1 MLILASW
8 LMLIFLMGT
17 TRIVWAQYDAAPESY
32 FLAHQNEVTELK
44 FDEDSTTLLQGKWQ
58 FYPRQFIEQP
68 DPELESKVVELPASF
83 KSLTGT
89 NATYG
94 TFISHFKIPKQFIGQ
109 RLAIQ
114 IPSQYGAY
122 SIYLNG
128 DILLRLGEISK
139 TSTGQV
145 TEKAPKIASFVPQ
158 NEYFT
163 LSIQVSNYTNLHGGL
178 EKPLKIGPSA
188 TINRQFML
196 QMMSIAA
203 VCGAVL
209 GVGLFTI
216 LFSLFRGS
224 VERNSRS
231 VFIFGLFI
239 IFLAL
244 HNLFSAPH
252 PYAIVSKISWLW
264 GARLE
269 YLFTFLAILFFLSY
283 MYLFKPRYIRRSIYY
298 VGAGLLI
305 FNIAVTLFS
314 TPEVFE
320 RLALYSVIY
329 GLVILGNF
337 IYGFYVTLSQGD
349 EYSSTNLFAIIFL
362 CVTFLNDYL
371 VLLNVIESVH
381 LSFISTSLYALIIM
395 FQQSRNY
402 AHQTYY
408 TERLN
413 NKLMVL
419 NSSLDQKVRER
430 TAQLHELNTKL
441 QYQINVDALTGA
453 YNRRALNEE
462 IQRLFNQTI
471 QHPEQTLSFAM
482 IDVDY
487 FKKYNDYY
495 GHLKGDEVLQRLV
508 QVIQQVLPKQGY
520 LARYGGE
527 EFAILLHD
535 MPIAEAR
542 EILEIVLLA
551 VRAEQLAH
559 DNRGDDKD
567 YVTVS
572 IGVAYMDAHH
582 PYADIHTLMK
592 TADLHLYEAKL
603 AGRDQIKS
611 KAVAA

>member
-32 FLAHQNEVTELK
+32 FLAHQKEVTELK

-68 DPELESKVVELPASF
+68 DPELESQVVELPASF

-94 TFISHFKIPKQFIGQ
+94 TFISHFKIPKKFIGQ

-128 DILLRLGEISK
+128 DILLRLGKISK
-139 TSTGQV
+139 TPTGQV

-196 QMMSIAA
+196 QMMSIAV
-203 VCGAVL
+203 VCGTVL

-349 EYSSTNLFAIIFL
+349 EYSSTNLFVIIFL

-535 MPIAEAR
+535 MPIPEAR

-551 VRAEQLAH
+551 VRAEQLEH

-582 PYADIHTLMK
+582 SYADIHTLMK
-592 TADLHLYEAKL
+592 TADQHLYEAKL

>member
-8 LMLIFLMGT
+8 LMLIFLSGT

-32 FLAHQNEVTELK
+32 FLAHQKEVTELK
-44 FDEDSTTLLQGKWQ
+44 FDEDSTTSLQGKWQ

-68 DPELESKVVELPASF
+68 DPELESRVVELPASF

-94 TFISHFKIPKQFIGQ
+94 TFISHFKIPKKFIGQ

-128 DILLRLGEISK
+128 DILLRLGKISK
-139 TSTGQV
+139 TPTGQV

-196 QMMSIAA
+196 QMMSIAL
-203 VCGAVL
+203 VCGTVL

-337 IYGFYVTLSQGD
+337 IYGFYVTLSQGE
-349 EYSSTNLFAIIFL
+349 EYSFTNLFAIIFL
-362 CVTFLNDYL
+362 CVTCLNDYL

-413 NKLMVL
+413 NKLMIL

-441 QYQINVDALTGA
+441 QYQINIDALTGA

-535 MPIAEAR
+535 LPIAEAQ
-542 EILEIVLLA
+542 EIFEIVLLA

-582 PYADIHTLMK
+582 PYADIHALMK
-592 TADLHLYEAKL
+592 TADQHLYEAKL

>member
-1 MLILASW
+1 MLLLASW
-8 LMLIFLMGT
+8 LMLIVLSGIAPM
-17 TRIVWAQYDAAPESY
+17 VWAQYDAAPESY
-32 FLAHQNEVTELK
+32 FLTHQGEVTELR
-44 FDEDSTTLLQGKWQ
+44 FDQDSTTSLQGKWQ
-58 FYPRQFIEQP
+58 FYPRQFIERP
-68 DPELESKVVELPASF
+68 DPELESQSVKLPASF
-83 KSLTGT
+83 KTLTGT

-94 TFISHFKIPKQFIGQ
+94 TFISHFKIPKEFIGH
-109 RLAIQ
+109 RLALH

-128 DILLRLGEISK
+128 DILLHLGEISK
-139 TSTGQV
+139 TPEGQV
-145 TEKAPKIASFVPQ
+145 TERLPKITSFVPQ

-163 LSIQVSNYTNLHGGL
+163 LSIQVSNYTHLHGGL
-178 EKPLKIGPSA
+178 EKPLKIGPSS
-188 TINRQFML
+188 TISRQFML

-203 VCGAVL
+203 VCGTVL

-216 LFSLFRGS
+216 LFSMFRGS

-252 PYAIVSKISWLW
+252 PYAIVTKISWLW

-283 MYLFKPRYIRRSIYY
+283 MHLFKPRYIHRSIYF

-305 FNIAVTLFS
+305 FNMAVTLFS

-320 RLALYSVIY
+320 PLALYCTAY
-329 GLVILGNF
+329 GLVIIGNF
-337 IYGFYVTLSQGD
+337 IYGFYVTLSQGE
-349 EYSSTNLFAIIFL
+349 EYSRTNLFAVIFL
-362 CVTFLNDYL
+362 CLTFLNDYL

-395 FQQSRNY
+395 FQQSSNY
-402 AHQTYY
+402 AHHTYY

-413 NKLMVL
+413 YKLMAL

-430 TAQLHELNTKL
+430 TEQLHELNAKL
-441 QYQINVDALTGA
+441 EYQSKVDALTGA

-471 QHPEQTLSFAM
+471 QHPEQTLTFAM

-508 QVIQQVLPKQGY
+508 QVIQYVLPEQGY

-542 EILEIVLLA
+542 EIFELVLVA
-551 VRAEQLAH
+551 VRAEQLEH
-559 DNRGDDKD
+559 DNRDDEKD

-572 IGVAYMDAHH
+572 IGVAYMDVHH
-582 PYADIHTLMK
+582 PYPDIHILMK
-592 TADLHLYEAKL
+592 TADQHLYEAKL
-603 AGRDQIKS
+603 AGRDQMKS
-611 KAVAA
+611 RAVAA

>member
-68 DPELESKVVELPASF
+68 DPELESQVVELPASF

-94 TFISHFKIPKQFIGQ
+94 TFISHFKIPKKFIGQ

-128 DILLRLGEISK
+128 DILLRLGKISK
-139 TSTGQV
+139 TPTGQV

-196 QMMSIAA
+196 QMLSIAL
-203 VCGAVL
+203 VCGTVL

-349 EYSSTNLFAIIFL
+349 EYSFTNLFAIIFL

-381 LSFISTSLYALIIM
+381 LSFISTSLYVLIIM

-413 NKLMVL
+413 NKLMIL
-419 NSSLDQKVRER
+419 NSSLDQKVKAR
-430 TAQLHELNTKL
+430 TEQLRELNAKL
-441 QYQINVDALTGA
+441 EHQVNIDALTGA
-453 YNRRALNEE
+453 FNRRALNDQ
-462 IQRLFNQTI
+462 IQQQFLYCQ
-471 QHPEQTLSFAM
+471 QHPHSTLIFAM
-482 IDVDY
+482 LDVDY
-487 FKKYNDYY
+487 FKNYNDYY
-495 GHLKGDEVLQRLV
+495 GHLKGDEILQNLV
-508 QVIQQVLPKQGY
+508 KVIQTVLPESAY

-527 EFAILLHD
+527 EFAILLTDVPVQAALEFLEKVLHK
-535 MPIAEAR
+535 IR
-542 EILEIVLLA
+542 EQQFEHLN
-551 VRAEQLAH
+551 RA
-559 DNRGDDKD
+559 DDKS

-572 IGVAYMDAHH
+572 MGISWMDQTH
-582 PYADIHTLMK
+582 PYPDIHALMK
-592 TADLHLYEAKL
+592 AADVQLYAAKQ
-603 AGRDQIKS
+603 AGRDQLKMT
-611 KAVAA
+611 

>member
-8 LMLIFLMGT
+8 LMLIFLSGAT
-17 TRIVWAQYDAAPESY
+17 QIVWAQYDAAPESY
-32 FLAHQNEVTELK
+32 FLAHQDEVTELK
-44 FDEDSTTLLQGKWQ
+44 FNEDSTTSLQGKWL

-68 DPELESKVVELPASF
+68 DPELESQVVELPASF
-83 KSLTGT
+83 KSFTGT

-94 TFISHFKIPKQFIGQ
+94 TFISHFKIPQKFIGH
-109 RLAIQ
+109 RLALQ

-139 TSTGQV
+139 TPAGQV

-158 NEYFT
+158 SEYFT
-163 LSIQVSNYTNLHGGL
+163 LSIQVSNYTHLHGGL
-178 EKPLKIGPSA
+178 EKPLKIGPST

-196 QMMSIAA
+196 HMLSIAL
-203 VCGAVL
+203 VCGTVL

-216 LFSLFRGS
+216 LFSMFRGS

-231 VFIFGLFI
+231 IFIFGLFI

-244 HNLFSAPH
+244 HNLFSPPH

-283 MYLFKPRYIRRSIYY
+283 MHLFKSRYIQRSVYY
-298 VGAGLLI
+298 VAAGLLI

-320 RLALYSVIY
+320 RLALYSAIY

-362 CVTFLNDYL
+362 CLTFLNDYL

-413 NKLMVL
+413 NKLMAL

-430 TAQLHELNTKL
+430 TEQLHELNTKL
-441 QYQINVDALTGA
+441 QYQIKVDALTGA

-462 IQRLFNQTI
+462 IQHLFNETI

-487 FKKYNDYY
+487 FKKYND
-495 GHLKGDEVLQRLV
+495 
-508 QVIQQVLPKQGY
+508 
-520 LARYGGE
+520 
-527 EFAILLHD
+527 F
-535 MPIAEAR
+535 
-542 EILEIVLLA
+542 
-551 VRAEQLAH
+551 
-559 DNRGDDKD
+559 
-567 YVTVS
+567 
-572 IGVAYMDAHH
+572 
-582 PYADIHTLMK
+582 
-592 TADLHLYEAKL
+592 
-603 AGRDQIKS
+603 
-611 KAVAA
+611 